1 MVFVQSYKNFPG
13 GSVDSQTEKQSGKR
27 EPHAGVPGRLTK
39 PETMGP
45 ASKLCGR
52 FAYLLILPER
62 IPSDTI
68 DLSGVSGQVL
78 SFVRREAAR
87 MSEAKRIY
95 VADDDGN
102 IRQIIT
108 TFLQSDGYEVEA
120 FPTGDLLLERFL
132 RQECDLVILDVMM
145 PGSSGFD
152 ICTELRKISTVPIIM
167 LTARDSETDYAMG
180 LGLGSDDYITK
191 PFSAMSLVMRIR
203 AIFRRIEFESQK
215 RPRTPEPEASLS
227 VGSLTLDAPGRHI
240 LRDGSPLPL
249 TPTEYELLKYLM
261 LHAEQAVSREELLN
275 QVWGFGTAVET
286 RATDDT
292 VRRLR
297 QKLDGCGVVIEAV
310 WGYGF
315 RLKPGGGV

>member
-1 MVFVQSYKNFPG
+1 MDAQ
-13 GSVDSQTEKQSGKR
+13 
-27 EPHAGVPGRLTK
+27 
-39 PETMGP
+39 
-45 ASKLCGR
+45 
-52 FAYLLILPER
+52 
-62 IPSDTI
+62 
-68 DLSGVSGQVL
+68 
-78 SFVRREAAR
+78 
-87 MSEAKRIY
+87 KRIY

-102 IRQIIT
+102 IRQIIR
-108 TFLQSDGYEVEA
+108 TFLESDGYAVED
-120 FPTGDLLLERFL
+120 FPTGDFLLQRFL
-132 RQECDLVILDVMM
+132 QSPCDLVILDVMM

-167 LTARDSETDYAMG
+167 LTARDSENDYAMG

-191 PFSAMSLVMRIR
+191 PFSAMSLLMRIR

-215 RPRTPEPEASLS
+215 HSSAPVSAPAVT
-227 VGSLTLDAPGRHI
+227 VGALTLDEPGRHI
-240 LRDGSPLPL
+240 SRDGIPLQL
-249 TPTEYELLKYLM
+249 SPTEYELLKYLM

-297 QKLDGCGVVIEAV
+297 QKLDNCGVTVEAV

-315 RLKPGGGV
+315 RLKANEAN